1 MDEPLRILFVSAE
14 VAPFAKTGGLG
25 DVIGA
30 LPKALATLGHD
41 VRVVMP
47 FYRTVREGN
56 FALAEAYADLQV
68 PLIVGTRATRVW
80 QSPLPGS
87 EESGHPVPVYFLEQD
102 EFFGR
107 PGLYGTQDGDYPDN
121 AIRFTY
127 LCRAALT
134 LAARFEAFPHVVHC
148 HDWQTGLIPAYLRVL
163 PWLDARLSSVATV
176 FTVHNLAYQGVF
188 PAWAFPFTELPP
200 QLFQPDGVEFFG
212 SMSFMKA
219 GLLYADGLT
228 TVSPSYAEEICAPD
242 LGFRLDGV
250 LRARRSALT
259 GILNGADYTV
269 WSPEHD
275 SAIAAPYSAT
285 DLSGK
290 VACKK
295 ALLQMFDFPSD
306 LDTPVIGMISRLVDQ
321 KGFDLVAAA
330 LDRLL
335 ALNVRFVILGSGYAP
350 YEEYLTRLRTT
361 FPEKIGVRLG
371 FDDALAHQIEAGSD
385 CFLMPSRYEPCGLN
399 QLYSLRYG
407 TIPIVRA
414 TGGLRDSVEPFNV
427 TTGQGTGFVFEE
439 ASGEALLAAVN
450 EALGVFANRPAWQQL
465 VQNAMRQDFSWERSA
480 SRYVERYRQL
490 LAAKPRAV

>member
-25 DVIGA
+25 DVVGA
-30 LPKALATLGHD
+30 LPKALAALGHD

-47 FYRTVREGN
+47 FYQTVREGN
-56 FALAEAYADLQV
+56 FPLTEAFADLQV
-68 PLIVGTRATRVW
+68 PLVVGNRTTRVW
-80 QSPLPGS
+80 QSPLPNGK
-87 EESGHPVPVYFLEQD
+87 ESTHQVPVYFLEQD
-102 EFFGR
+102 EFFNR

-121 AIRFTY
+121 ALRFTY

-134 LAARFEAFPHVVHC
+134 LAARFEAFPQVVHC

-163 PWLDARLSSVATV
+163 PWLDARLASVATV
-176 FTVHNLAYQGVF
+176 YTVHNLAYQGVF
-188 PAWAFPFTELPP
+188 PAWAFPLTELPP
-200 QLFQPDGVEFFG
+200 QLFQPEGIEFFG
-212 SMSFMKA
+212 QMSFMKA
-219 GLLYADGLT
+219 GLVYADGLT
-228 TVSPSYAEEICAPD
+228 TVSPSYAEEICTPD

-250 LRARRSALT
+250 LRARRNALT

-275 SAIAAPYSAT
+275 AVLAAPYSAS

-295 ALLQMFDFPSD
+295 ALLQTFNFPPD

-330 LDRLL
+330 LERLL
-335 ALNVRFVILGSGYAP
+335 TLNARFVILGSGYAP
-350 YEEYLTRLRTT
+350 YEEYLTRLHTT

-385 CFLMPSRYEPCGLN
+385 FFLMPSRYEPCGLN

-414 TGGLRDSVEPFNV
+414 TGGLRDSVEPFDAA
-427 TTGQGTGFVFEE
+427 TGQGTGFVFAE
-439 ASGEALLAAVN
+439 ASGDALFAAVTEALN
-450 EALGVFANRPAWQQL
+450 VFAHRPAWKQI
-465 VQNAMRQDFSWERSA
+465 VQNAMAQDFSWERSA
-480 SRYVERYRQL
+480 TRYVERYRQL
-490 LAAKPRAV
+490 LAAKPRPS

>member
-1 MDEPLRILFVSAE
+1 MDEPLHILFVAAE
-14 VAPFAKTGGLG
+14 VTPFAKTGGLG
-25 DVIGA
+25 DVVGS
-30 LPKALATLGHD
+30 LPKALAALGHD

-47 FYRTVREGN
+47 LYQTVREGN
-56 FALAEAYADLQV
+56 FALTEAFGDLLV
-68 PLIVGTRATRVW
+68 PLIVGNRTTRVW

-87 EESGHPVPVYFLEQD
+87 EESARPVPVYFLEQD

-121 AIRFTY
+121 AIRFTF

-134 LAARFEAFPHVVHC
+134 LAARFETFPHVVHC

-176 FTVHNLAYQGVF
+176 YTVHNLAYQGVF
-188 PAWAFPFTELPP
+188 PAWAFPLTGLPP
-200 QLFQPDGVEFFG
+200 QIFQPDGVEFFG

-219 GLLYADGLT
+219 GLIYADGLT
-228 TVSPSYAEEICAPD
+228 TVSPSYAEEICTPD
-242 LGFRLDGV
+242 LGFGLDGV
-250 LRARRSALT
+250 LRARRNALT

-275 SAIAAPYSAT
+275 PAIAATYSAA

-290 VACKK
+290 VVCKK
-295 ALLQMFDFPSD
+295 ALLQTFSFPHD
-306 LDTPVIGMISRLVDQ
+306 LDTPVVGMISRLVDQ

-350 YEEYLTRLRTT
+350 YEEYLTRLHTT
-361 FPEKIGVRLG
+361 FPERIGVRLG

-407 TIPIVRA
+407 TIPIVHA
-414 TGGLRDSVEPFNV
+414 TGGLRDSVEPFNA
-427 TTGQGTGFVFEE
+427 TTGQGTGFVFQG
-439 ASGEALLAAVN
+439 ASGDALLAAVN
-450 EALGVFANRPAWQQL
+450 DALGVFANRTAWQQL
-465 VQNAMRQDFSWERSA
+465 IQNAMAQDFSWERSA

-490 LAAKPRAV
+490 LGAKPRLS